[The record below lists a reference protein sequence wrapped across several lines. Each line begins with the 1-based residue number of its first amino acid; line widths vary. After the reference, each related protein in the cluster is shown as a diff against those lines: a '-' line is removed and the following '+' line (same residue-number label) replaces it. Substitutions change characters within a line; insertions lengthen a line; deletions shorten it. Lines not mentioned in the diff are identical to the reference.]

1 MSFIYKQG
9 NRQGMSNNQ
18 IQNNHQ
24 LRNNNQPKNHNNNN
38 NNNQMRN
45 NQTKKL
51 NTKRYSL
58 KQLAVFGI
66 LNKLG
71 IQVNPKSIKDFH
83 DAMDNPRVINSIAK
97 DVGKLTNIVNPLIQV
112 TTDKIIAAETQA
124 IKQIQQ
130 NGLKTIVGAIP
141 VVGQV
146 IDEVD
151 NVNRTINSGLQGIN
165 AVTGIVTDVIDDAN
179 YAFREAS
186 PINQIN
192 SQIIDGQRYI
202 DNSINNSIN
211 YPINQLNSQIID
223 GQRYIDNSVNYPTNR
238 LNSQIIDRQNAI
250 NNSVNNSVNY
260 PVNQLKSI
268 SGGSKILSRIQKS
281 VQDFTNTNQ
290 IQNKKNKKTKT
301 LKNYK
306 SMKGGLN
313 LNQNGGQ
320 ILSRINDSIQAFNNT
335 NTNVNKT

>member
-202 DNSINNSIN
+202 DNS
-211 YPINQLNSQIID
+211 
-223 GQRYIDNSVNYPTNR
+223 VNYPTNR